1 MCGGEGGQSD
11 SVQRRFLCVA
21 RYNFQ
26 CMLRWAIRLTSQ
38 HQKGERK
45 QTWNAWKPQRVKQER
60 EEQRAAL
67 TAKKDAL
74 KEVMMLLDEIG
85 PRTDYREAASMLRY
99 E

>member
-1 MCGGEGGQSD
+1 
-11 SVQRRFLCVA
+11 
-21 RYNFQ
+21 
-26 CMLRWAIRLTSQ
+26 MLRWAIRLTSQ

-67 TAKKDAL
+67 TAKEDAL

-99 E
+99 ERQLLPPPRNPLLRLCFYSSSTRDC